1 MKKIDFDNIIL
12 VNEINNIQTQ
22 YIKCISEC
30 NFLNPANYKCI
41 NLKVNYNMYN
51 LGIRIFIQENDKNIT
66 IDLLAE
72 NICKNT
78 DVDDDAMEIILNEI
92 SIITKFVKYKL
103 EEYMSTTSELQRN
116 IKTIELDTMITNN
129 NIQVDKFK
137 LEEFKGKINNLYN
150 NLKPD
155 KVEYNNETNKLFV
168 FTNRGEYLAEILT
181 ELNISS
187 FVRTR
192 SGYSIKFLEKPSR
205 CTNSFIDKF
214 AKELSNIG
222 IPSMSVPDLYL
233 DYSW

>member
-1 MKKIDFDNIIL
+1 MKKIDFDNITL

-22 YIKCISEC
+22 YVKCISEC
-30 NFLNPANYKCI
+30 NFLNPENYKCL
-41 NLKVNYNMYN
+41 NLKANYNMYN
-51 LGIRIFIQENDKNIT
+51 FGVRIFIQENDNNIT

-92 SIITKFVKYKL
+92 FIITKFVRCKL

-137 LEEFKGKINNLYN
+137 LEEFKSKINNLYN

-155 KVEYNNETNKLFV
+155 KVEYSNETNKLFV
-168 FTNRGEYLAEILT
+168 FTNRGEYLSEILT

-192 SGYSIKFLEKPSR
+192 SGYSIKFLEKTSR
-205 CTNSFIDKF
+205 CTNTFIDKF
-214 AKELSNIG
+214 AKELSNMG
-222 IPSMSVPDLYL
+222 IPSMSAPDLYL
-233 DYSW
+233 DHSW